1 MIKHFLI
8 SLIIFVTACSSNS
21 NNSIHTGLTTEEELL
36 AMELGYD
43 LEVLQILKQATNNP
57 IVQLTGYNEEHKT
70 YKADGIAS
78 PTDKGVEILDLIRN
92 ELKGKDY
99 FIFMESSQT
108 VGIIKGQDQTKII
121 EIMGT
126 EGPNYDISNKD
137 VINFFKAWKG
147 KYNFNIVYAD
157 DSSVSIEL
165 NQLPKNLDLFANEV
179 YDFCPDT
186 VDSGSES
193 IEGLIEEIK
202 LTNGVS
208 FWWD

>member
-8 SLIIFVTACSSNS
+8 SLIFFVTACSS
-21 NNSIHTGLTTEEELL
+21 NSIHTGLTTEEELL
-36 AMELGYD
+36 ATELGYD

-57 IVQLTGYNEEHKT
+57 IVQLTGYNEEQKT
-70 YKADGIAS
+70 YKANGIAS

-92 ELKGKDY
+92 E
-99 FIFMESSQT
+99 
-108 VGIIKGQDQTKII
+108 
-121 EIMGT
+121 
-126 EGPNYDISNKD
+126 
-137 VINFFKAWKG
+137 
-147 KYNFNIVYAD
+147 YAN

-165 NQLPKNLDLFANEV
+165 NQLPKNLDLFANEI

-186 VDSGSES
+186 VDSGSGS

>member
-8 SLIIFVTACSSNS
+8 SLIFFVTACSS
-21 NNSIHTGLTTEEELL
+21 NSIHTGLTTEEELL
-36 AMELGYD
+36 ATELGYD

-57 IVQLTGYNEEHKT
+57 IVQLTGYNEEQKT
-70 YKADGIAS
+70 YKANGIAS
-78 PTDKGVEILDLIRN
+78 PTDKGAEILDLIRN

-99 FIFMESSQT
+99 FVFMESSQT
-108 VGIIKGQDQTKII
+108 VGIIKGKDQTKII

-126 EGPNYDISNKD
+126 EGPNYDIANED
-137 VINFFKAWKG
+137 VIDFFKDWRS
-147 KYNFNIVYAD
+147 KYDFNIVYAD
-157 DSSVSIEL
+157 DSSVSVEL
-165 NQLPKNLDLFANEV
+165 NQLPKNLDLFANEI

-186 VDSGSES
+186 VDSGSGS